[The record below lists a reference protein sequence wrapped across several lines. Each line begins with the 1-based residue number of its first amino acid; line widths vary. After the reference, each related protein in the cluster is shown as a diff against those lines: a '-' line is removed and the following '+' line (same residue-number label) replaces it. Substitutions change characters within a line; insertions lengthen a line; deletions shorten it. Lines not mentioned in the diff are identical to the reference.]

1 MTNTAHRWVP
11 ATKAPAEVP
20 GTTVCFWRK
29 MVKEGRVPIIKVGP
43 KVLIDI
49 EGALECLTIQPTTNT
64 TMREREAG

>member
-1 MTNTAHRWVP
+1 MTNTAHKWVP
-11 ATKAPAEVP
+11 ATKAPEEVP

-49 EGALECLTIQPTTNT
+49 EGALECLTIKPNT
-64 TMREREAG
+64 TAEEREAS